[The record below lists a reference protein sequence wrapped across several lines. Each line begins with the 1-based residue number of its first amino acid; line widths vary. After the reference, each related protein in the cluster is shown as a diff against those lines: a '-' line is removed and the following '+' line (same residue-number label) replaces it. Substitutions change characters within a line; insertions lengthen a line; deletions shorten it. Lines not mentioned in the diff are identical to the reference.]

1 MKDGFVFLR
10 MIGVII
16 YFKRMVEEIKMDMY
30 IYVFSILFDLV
41 EWFYKWELLG
51 LFIEFVLKY
60 FSYLVVLIVGI
71 MDNRSYL
78 MYIYL

>member
-51 LFIEFVLKY
+51 LLIEFVLKY